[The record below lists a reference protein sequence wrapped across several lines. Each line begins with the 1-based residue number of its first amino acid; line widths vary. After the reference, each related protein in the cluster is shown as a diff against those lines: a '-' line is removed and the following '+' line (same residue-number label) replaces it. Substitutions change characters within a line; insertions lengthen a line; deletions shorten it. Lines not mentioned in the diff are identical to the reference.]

1 MRLLFL
7 LSFLVST
14 LHLHAQ
20 DDLLAQVAP
29 AHISGQW
36 KGTLYQSEGNKLSL
50 SYSFSL
56 VLALEGQKITGS
68 STISH
73 EGSSATIALNGTL
86 NGNAVTLNETSVLNS
101 KIVPT
106 HLWCIKK
113 MQLFFVYE
121 NGEFHLKGPW
131 TGTSNGAD
139 CMPGSIDVVKMTI
152 KA

>member
-1 MRLLFL
+1 MRAILLFL
-7 LSFLVST
+7 ILIGTINSY
-14 LHLHAQ
+14 AQ

-36 KGTLYQSEGNKLSL
+36 KGTLYQSEGNKLAL

-56 VLALEGQKITGS
+56 ILALDGQKITGS

-73 EGSSATIALNGTL
+73 EGSTATIALNGNL
-86 NGNAVTLNETSVLNS
+86 NGNAVTLNETNVLDS

-113 MQLFFVYE
+113 MQLFFYLSLQL
-121 NGEFHLKGPW
+121 N
-131 TGTSNGAD
+131 
-139 CMPGSIDVVKMTI
+139 
-152 KA
+152 